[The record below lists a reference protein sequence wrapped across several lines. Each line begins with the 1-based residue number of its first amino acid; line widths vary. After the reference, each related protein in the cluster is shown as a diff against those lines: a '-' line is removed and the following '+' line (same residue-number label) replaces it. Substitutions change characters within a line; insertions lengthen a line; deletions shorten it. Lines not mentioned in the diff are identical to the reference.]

1 MREQPQNYLK
11 RLSIKQLE
19 SQVLEQYLEAN
30 ETKTISKSASTKPI
44 ESKLSGALLVEAY
57 PPSFAENLIR
67 DIQKYPSARPTLNK
81 SGLND
86 IQLLREPQFLTQ
98 ANLGQISGE
107 IDGANFYKNMP
118 ENVHRVTVWQSNFSD
133 SVSFVYA
140 FFEISEE
147 QQDLSEYCNIDIA
160 DKIANVDILAKY
172 KSNYISWV
180 PKWWRPR
187 RYQVSIHSID
197 GMLIKYNQFVENIAE
212 ILSPASKWFRS
223 NFHGQ
228 FNALGERNGIIIPVY
243 GVTKVSPFLRD
254 NHNLKGTP
262 FSADRQIWTSPA
274 DKLSIC
280 FEFLGDEAKY
290 PISIVEKSRK
300 NLGLTSSDQSTRG
313 SGPDYAVLDRLIFSL
328 NLVIADALVQ
338 KTFSLLAG
346 VRDHRET
353 FSLKSHFGWFTKK
366 YANFFKFESL
376 DCGVI
381 ASEFITISQDYD
393 RKKNKYRS
401 PFLRTIEGSSVWFDD
416 FGFEYLNTKSKKLHA
431 TYKVIT
437 ESLQNRTQY
446 LLTVSNSRLQL
457 FTLAVGL
464 LALYK
469 SFHG

>member
-1 MREQPQNYLK
+1 MREQPQNILK
-11 RLSIKQLE
+11 RKSLKQLE
-19 SQVLEQYLEAN
+19 SQVLKQHLEAN
-30 ETKTISKSASTKPI
+30 KTITLPPSTSTKPI
-44 ESKLSGALLVEAY
+44 KAKLSGALLVEAY

-67 DIQKYPSARPTLNK
+67 DIQKYPSASTTLNK

-86 IQLLREPQFLTQ
+86 LQLLREPQFLTQ
-98 ANLGQISGE
+98 ANLGQISVE
-107 IDGANFYKNMP
+107 VEGADFYKRMP

-147 QQDLSEYCNIDIA
+147 KQDVSEYCNIDIA
-160 DKIANVDILAKY
+160 DKLEKVDILAKY
-172 KSNYISWV
+172 KSNYVSWL

-187 RYQVSIHSID
+187 RYRVSIHSIS
-197 GMLIKYNQFVENIAE
+197 GTLIKHNQFMENIAE

-228 FNALGERNGIIIPVY
+228 FNALGEKNGIIIPIY
-243 GVTKVSPFLRD
+243 GVTKASPFLQS
-254 NHNLKGTP
+254 NNNLKGTP

-300 NLGLTSSDQSTRG
+300 NLGLTSSDQSTWG
-313 SGPDYAVLDRLIFSL
+313 SCPDYAALDRLLFSL
-328 NLVIADALVQ
+328 NLVMADALVQ
-338 KTFSLLAG
+338 KTYSLLVG

-353 FSLKSHFGWFTKK
+353 FSFKSHFGWFTKK

-381 ASEFITISQDYD
+381 ASEFIAVSQDYD

-401 PFLRTIEGSSVWFDD
+401 PFSRSVESNSIWFDD
-416 FGFEYLNTKSKKLHA
+416 FGFEYLNAKSKKLHGA
-431 TYKVIT
+431 HKVIT
-437 ESLQNRTQY
+437 ESLENRTQY

-457 FTLAVGL
+457 VILAISL
-464 LALYK
+464 LALFK
-469 SFHG
+469 SFYR